1 MTGPRELARAVNAP
15 GAAGRPA
22 SAPLA
27 PSQAPA
33 LAHRVASRLGTTWLP
48 RAAWTVGRTGRA
60 GLVGLGLLLAAALFL
75 VSTYLQVSRDVD
87 ALRADVAA
95 ARTRAPSDVRDEE
108 VRPASPLQALP
119 TRAEI
124 PAILRQLFGK
134 ATEARLA
141 VDIARYELGA
151 AKAGGVVRYQVAF
164 AVTGPYPQ
172 VREFLDSTLETMP
185 AVAISSLALERKSIH
200 DGNVEAQLRMTV
212 YARSAP

>member
-1 MTGPRELARAVNAP
+1 MTGPSELARAVNAP
-15 GAAGRPA
+15 GAAGRPP
-22 SAPLA
+22 APLA

-95 ARTRAPSDVRDEE
+95 ARARAPSSADEE
-108 VRPASPLQALP
+108 LRPAAPLQALP
-119 TRAEI
+119 TREES
-124 PAILRQLFGK
+124 PAILRELFGK
-134 ATEARLA
+134 ATQARLA